1 MSADED
7 DARQIRRLVDSW
19 IAASKAHDLPALMGM
34 MTDDV
39 VFMTPG
45 RAPFGKTEFAADVE
59 RTKGVAIDAG
69 AEVQEIE
76 VFGPRAYVR
85 NHVRVE
91 LTSPGQAPKRVSG
104 YAMSVLR
111 KEADGRWRI
120 ARDANLV
127 MPENVSSRQGSG
139 NRGDH
144 D

>member
-1 MSADED
+1 LSADED
-7 DARQIRRLVDSW
+7 DARQIRELVDSW
-19 IAASKAHDLPALMGM
+19 IAASNARDLPAFIGM
-34 MTDDV
+34 MTDDI

-45 RAPFGKTEFAADVE
+45 RAPFGKAEFAADVE
-59 RTKGVAIDAG
+59 RMKSVAIDAR

-76 VFGPRAYVR
+76 VFGLRAYIR

-127 MPENVSSRQGSG
+127 MPEQT
-139 NRGDH
+139 
-144 D
+144 

>member
-1 MSADED
+1 LSAEED
-7 DARQIRRLVDSW
+7 DARQIRGLVDSW
-19 IAASKAHDLPALMGM
+19 IAASNARDLPALMGI
-34 MTDDV
+34 MTDDI

-45 RAPFGKTEFAADVE
+45 RAPFGKAEFAADVE
-59 RTKGVAIDAG
+59 RMKSVAIDAR

-76 VFGPRAYVR
+76 VFGPRAYIR

-127 MPENVSSRQGSG
+127 MPEQT
-139 NRGDH
+139 
-144 D
+144 

>member
-1 MSADED
+1 MSAEED
-7 DARQIRRLVDSW
+7 DARQIRGLVDSW
-19 IAASKAHDLPALMGM
+19 IAASNARDLPAFIGM
-34 MTDDV
+34 MTDDI

-45 RAPFGKTEFAADVE
+45 RAPFGKAEFAADVE
-59 RTKGVAIDAG
+59 RMKSVAIDAR

-76 VFGPRAYVR
+76 VFGLRAYIR

-127 MPENVSSRQGSG
+127 MPEQT
-139 NRGDH
+139 
-144 D
+144 

>member
-1 MSADED
+1 LRAEED
-7 DARQIRRLVDSW
+7 DARQIRELVDSW
-19 IAASKAHDLPALMGM
+19 IAASNSGDVSALMDM

-45 RAPFGKTEFAADVE
+45 RAPFGKAEFAADSG
-59 RTKGVAIDAG
+59 RMKSVAIDAR

-76 VFGPRAYVR
+76 VFGPRAYIR

-91 LTSPGQAPKRVSG
+91 LSSPGQAPKRMSG
-104 YAMSVLR
+104 FTMSVLR

-127 MPENVSSRQGSG
+127 MPEQT
-139 NRGDH
+139 
-144 D
+144 

>member
-1 MSADED
+1 LSADED
-7 DARQIRRLVDSW
+7 EREIRQLVDSW
-19 IAASKAHDLPALMGM
+19 IAASKAHDLPALMDM

-45 RAPFGKTEFAADVE
+45 RAPFGKAEFAADSE
-59 RTKGVAIDAG
+59 RMKSVAIEAR
-69 AEVQEIE
+69 AEVQEME
-76 VFGPRAYVR
+76 VFGARAYIR

-111 KEADGRWRI
+111 KAADGRWRI

-127 MPENVSSRQGSG
+127 MPEQT
-139 NRGDH
+139 
-144 D
+144 

>member
-1 MSADED
+1 MD
-7 DARQIRRLVDSW
+7 
-19 IAASKAHDLPALMGM
+19 M

-45 RAPFGKTEFAADVE
+45 RAPFGKAEFAAAVG
-59 RTKGVAIDAG
+59 RMKSVAIDAG
-69 AEVQEIE
+69 VEVQEIE
-76 VFGPRAYVR
+76 VFGPRAYIR
-85 NHVRVE
+85 NHIRVE

-127 MPENVSSRQGSG
+127 MPEQE
-139 NRGDH
+139 
-144 D
+144 

>member
-1 MSADED
+1 MSAGEDE
-7 DARQIRRLVDSW
+7 RQIRKLIESW
-19 IAASKAHDLPALMGM
+19 IAASNARDLPALMDM

-45 RAPFGKTEFAADVE
+45 RAPFGKAEFAADVG
-59 RTKGVAIDAG
+59 RMKSVAIDARV
-69 AEVQEIE
+69 EVQEIE
-76 VFGPRAYVR
+76 VFGPRAYIR

-91 LTSPGQAPKRVSG
+91 LTSPRQAPKRVSG

-127 MPENVSSRQGSG
+127 MPE
-139 NRGDH
+139 
-144 D
+144 

>member
-45 RAPFGKTEFAADVE
+45 RAPFGKAEFAADSEHV
-59 RTKGVAIDAG
+59 KGVAIEAR
-69 AEVQEIE
+69 AEVQEME
-76 VFGPRAYVR
+76 VFGARAYIR

-127 MPENVSSRQGSG
+127 MPEQT
-139 NRGDH
+139 
-144 D
+144 

>member
-1 MSADED
+1 MSAEED
-7 DARQIRRLVDSW
+7 DARQIRGLVDSW
-19 IAASKAHDLPALMGM
+19 IAASNARDLPALMGM
-34 MTDDV
+34 MTDDI

-45 RAPFGKTEFAADVE
+45 RAPFGKAEFAADVE
-59 RTKGVAIDAG
+59 RMKSVAIDAR

-76 VFGPRAYVR
+76 VFGPRAYIR

-127 MPENVSSRQGSG
+127 MPEQT
-139 NRGDH
+139 
-144 D
+144 